1 MFLSE
6 CALKGKSNE
15 APPQTDEMYWFL
27 AEDARLCK
35 IRESLSA
42 SWRLC
47 VRSIRHAVGDARDAV
62 FDQQNVEID
71 EQAQALVR
79 QPQMRQ

>member
-1 MFLSE
+1 MGFRT
-6 CALKGKSNE
+6 NE

-27 AEDARLCK
+27 AEFTRLCK
-35 IRESLSA
+35 IRESLCV
-42 SWRLC
+42 LGPC

-62 FDQQNVEID
+62 FDQGNVEID
-71 EQAQALVR
+71 EQAQALVC